1 MTNPFCT
8 RNLALGAVL
17 ALMLAIQGGTLW
29 NSAVSLRN
37 VAPALWA
44 GDNAPA
50 MTSLAADP
58 AITQ

>member
-29 NSAVSLRN
+29 SSAVSLRN
-37 VAPALWA
+37 IAPALWA
-44 GDNAPA
+44 SDSAPA